1 MLHMELSAEVV
12 EGEEGVGEHQVLG
25 VHVSGDEWGERSCPA
40 HPDNGGPRTLPPIVP
55 SVAYLPGG
63 LGVQDLSQQLLPI
76 SAEHVGGPAQESHI
90 PAHQL

>member
-25 VHVSGDEWGERSCPA
+25 AHVSGDEWGKLSRFA
-40 HPDNGGPRTLPPIVP
+40 HPTMEFLETLPPVVP

-76 SAEHVGGPAQESHI
+76 SAEHVGAPAQQSHI